1 MKIAAVMML
10 TLAVCAPAGV
20 FAEVVGSKRLNVV
33 HALNTGSD
41 SSSSSGS
48 GSGVSGPVRRSL
60 VSFDTTGELAT
71 IVGQL
76 NLIIGTTAAAIGSN
90 NVTCDQICPSSG
102 TCMTCEAARTATREA
117 KTLAADTYTIK
128 LSGDTSKSPAD
139 VVTDFKN
146 SITSLFTNFVRSGI
160 QLSLD
165 ESSVAVT
172 VSAVKDNGNDD
183 DELSGGAIAGIVIG
197 CVAFVVIVVVLVY
210 CFCCKTDSD
219 EDAMDEK
226 HNKKTKGTSPD
237 EV

>member
-10 TLAVCAPAGV
+10 MLAVCAPAGA

-48 GSGVSGPVRRSL
+48 GASGPVRRNL
-60 VSFDTTGELAT
+60 VSFDATGELAT

-102 TCMTCEAARTATREA
+102 TCMTCEAARTATRRDVI
-117 KTLAADTYTIK
+117 TLAADTYTIK

-139 VVTDFKN
+139 VVTDLKS

-160 QLSLD
+160 QLTLD
-165 ESSVAVT
+165 ETSVAVT
-172 VSAVKDNGNDD
+172 VSAVEDNGNDD

-210 CFCCKTDSD
+210 CFCCKTGSD